1 MNMEQTALQQRLQF
15 LGNELADKLV
25 SQGQVMT
32 FPADTVILREGQYV
46 KLIPIVLSGLLK
58 VITRYEDKELLLY
71 YIEPDESCIMSF
83 SASLKNEPS
92 RVVAVTEEETTVLLL
107 PAPEVGAWVNQY
119 PGMNRLF
126 YQQYN
131 LRYAELLETIN
142 QLLFGRMDHRLM
154 NYLQEKSRLK
164 GDKFLNLRHKQIAAE
179 LGTAREVVT
188 RVLKRLEQEGKL
200 KQIPGGIEIQ

>member
-1 MNMEQTALQQRLQF
+1 
-15 LGNELADKLV
+15 
-25 SQGQVMT
+25 
-32 FPADTVILREGQYV
+32 
-46 KLIPIVLSGLLK
+46 
-58 VITRYEDKELLLY
+58 
-71 YIEPDESCIMSF
+71 MSF

-92 RVVAVTEEETTVLLL
+92 RIIAMTEEETTVLLL
-107 PAPEVGAWVNQY
+107 PAQEVGAWVNVY

-142 QLLFGRMDHRLM
+142 QLLFGRMDHRLFH
-154 NYLQEKSRLK
+154 YLLEKSRLK
-164 GDKFLNLRHKQIAAE
+164 GDKLLNIRHKQIAAE

-200 KQIPGGIEIQ
+200 KQVPGGIEIL